1 MFDALS
7 DNARRFEAARV
18 AAAAPVPYERR
29 SSFAALGCEVMVAEP
44 GQVRC
49 HGQETGL
56 WEGAPRVGHQAD
68 VGLQLWCS
76 LSELRPWAHDCTV
89 LGCVA

>member
-1 MFDALS
+1 MMFDALS
-7 DNARRFEAARV
+7 DHVRRFEAARV
-18 AAAAPVPYERR
+18 AAAAPVLYERR

-56 WEGAPRVGHQAD
+56 WEPHGLDTKPMWACSCGAA
-68 VGLQLWCS
+68 
-76 LSELRPWAHDCTV
+76 
-89 LGCVA
+89 